1 MGGKDN
7 KYYEPIIHR
16 LQSVKTENSIKV
28 DMKTLDMTKLFPR
41 DLNEFYRYE
50 GSLTTPKCNEV
61 ATWTVF
67 KVCTIGSLL
76 DNAPNYF
83 SLIFRQTVNREKIM
97 QKKNLFLKIIIFLSL
112 IDDFYFSVKH
122 LC

>member
-1 MGGKDN
+1 MNLGVLIEVGGKDN

-67 KVCTIGSLL
+67 KVCT
-76 DNAPNYF
+76 NC
-83 SLIFRQTVNREKIM
+83 
-97 QKKNLFLKIIIFLSL
+97 NL
-112 IDDFYFSVKH
+112 
-122 LC
+122 